1 MIMCL
6 YVRPYYYLDD
16 LFGQIH
22 PLDKQSEITN
32 VKYPSG
38 HTACGNPAA
47 YIEIETDVT
56 IAIANARSVANNK
69 YEL

>member
-1 MIMCL
+1 MCL

-22 PLDKQSEITN
+22 PLDKQSKITN

-47 YIEIETDVT
+47 Y
-56 IAIANARSVANNK
+56 
-69 YEL
+69 